1 MRLLLKSDRPGY
13 SCERTPW
20 VLVTGAE
27 PLNHLPASALRRL
40 PFDGMKPTFRHRR
53 PEIKMHKLTP
63 ESKKKEE
70 NAKQPC
76 GPQSGRQ
83 APFSALNLRLLREAA
98 GQPLFFPRAENKEIH
113 NKAMQP
119 IENQPPAL
127 LALHRQRRVSE
138 SDKTFRQVFC
148 GHPTSAGHES
158 PKRTAPLNLRES
170 LTPNVRLRLKQG
182 QIPPVDSPGW
192 LNGGLCRFP
201 ATGREH
207 RDFRLSPGACQAV
220 RPSSFN
226 FQPSTSLTNVCQ
238 PWN

>member
-1 MRLLLKSDRPGY
+1 
-13 SCERTPW
+13 
-20 VLVTGAE
+20 
-27 PLNHLPASALRRL
+27 
-40 PFDGMKPTFRHRR
+40 MKPTFRHRR

-119 IENQPPAL
+119 IENQSPAL

-138 SDKTFRQVFC
+138 SDKVFRQVLC

-158 PKRTAPLNLRES
+158 PKKTAPLNLRES
-170 LTPNVRLRLKQG
+170 LTHNVRLRLKQG

-226 FQPSTSLTNVCQ
+226 FQPSTSLTNACQ